1 MNNFVFSQD
10 PLLYASTIQ
19 SHPTNEMDI
28 KRQLDT
34 VMAQYQALQQQQSN
48 PPPAPVIEP
57 KIEDHLGDLDELIK
71 NSDQIIIE
79 ALNNNQEFVQLNAWI
94 QQTIQEELIKNIKIK
109 LNSNPE
115 LISKVNRAKEIIKEI
130 RINREN
136 EDRKSLSELN
146 DYITN
151 YSDMTFN
158 EYKQLK
164 LSKQK

>member
-10 PLLYASTIQ
+10 PLLYSTTIPPHQ
-19 SHPTNEMDI
+19 PTDMDI

-34 VMAQYQALQQQQSN
+34 IMTQYQALQQK
-48 PPPAPVIEP
+48 PPQTPEP
-57 KIEDHLGDLDELIK
+57 QTEDHIGALDNMVKGL
-71 NSDQIIIE
+71 DQTILE
-79 ALNNNQEFVQLNAWI
+79 MLNTDPEFVQINAWI
-94 QQTIQEELIKNIKIK
+94 QQAIQIEIMKSIKSK
-109 LNSNPE
+109 LNTNPE
-115 LISKVNRAKEIIKEI
+115 VINKVNRAKEIIQEMKSHQES
-130 RINREN
+130 

-164 LSKQK
+164 MSKRT

>member
-10 PLLYASTIQ
+10 PLLYSTTIPQ
-19 SHPTNEMDI
+19 HQPTDMDI

-34 VMAQYQALQQQQSN
+34 IMTQYQALQQK
-48 PPPAPVIEP
+48 PPQTPEP
-57 KIEDHLGDLDELIK
+57 QTEDHIGALDNMVKGL
-71 NSDQIIIE
+71 DQTILE
-79 ALNNNQEFVQLNAWI
+79 MLNTDPEFVQINAWI
-94 QQTIQEELIKNIKIK
+94 QQAIQIEIMKSIKSK
-109 LNSNPE
+109 LNTNPE
-115 LISKVNRAKEIIKEI
+115 VINKVNRAKEIIQEMKSHQES
-130 RINREN
+130 

-164 LSKQK
+164 MSKRT

>member
-10 PLLYASTIQ
+10 PLLFNQTIP
-19 SHPTNEMDI
+19 SHQPTDLDI

-34 VMAQYQALQQQQSN
+34 VMAQYQALQQQK
-48 PPPAPVIEP
+48 PPQQPET
-57 KIEDHLGDLDELIK
+57 IEDHIGSLDNMVK
-71 NSDQIIIE
+71 NLDTVLLES
-79 ALNNNQEFVQLNAWI
+79 LNTDPEFIQLNVWI
-94 QQTIQEELIKNIKIK
+94 QQTIQSEIMRSIKPR

-115 LISKVNRAKEIIKEI
+115 VINKINRAKDIIQELKSAQEA
-130 RINREN
+130 
-136 EDRKSLSELN
+136 EDRKSMSELN

-164 LSKQK
+164 LSKKK

>member
-10 PLLYASTIQ
+10 PLLFNQTVP
-19 SHPTNEMDI
+19 SHQPTDLDI

-34 VMAQYQALQQQQSN
+34 VMAQYQALQQQK
-48 PPPAPVIEP
+48 PPQQPET
-57 KIEDHLGDLDELIK
+57 IEDHIGSLDNIVK
-71 NSDQIIIE
+71 NLDTVLLES
-79 ALNNNQEFVQLNAWI
+79 LNTDPEFIQLNAWI
-94 QQTIQEELIKNIKIK
+94 QQAIQSEIMRSIKPR

-115 LISKVNRAKEIIKEI
+115 VVNKINRAKDIIQELKSAQEA
-130 RINREN
+130 
-136 EDRKSLSELN
+136 EDRKSMSELN

-164 LSKQK
+164 LSKKK